1 MKRCVTFTVSFLLL
15 LFAVGCG
22 NRNQQSP
29 EEPVSKPTT
38 LTVSNLNDIFASTDF
53 SSADITFFCSGTE
66 DTVSARNAIRRESYI
81 EKLGGFTWESYQP
94 PAEWDGTDDYRYQL
108 TIRGVTLTA
117 FQSGYA
123 NSRPLHVVT
132 DSGEGWFTLPYISG
146 EQGEPPEQ
154 VSWMI
159 FEAFEQ
165 WYNEAHAAALYGG
178 KGTPLTPEELDWFQ
192 EYTASDRTYYDETR
206 GVSVCGATPI
216 SCFFTSRYSDP
227 RDMTASEFLWYCP
240 GPGGQEPVDE
250 NEFRYVQTKLD
261 WRSGDDDHLFTLDEL
276 PVPCHRLPR
285 SYINKILA
293 NYAGITVEEMHTD
306 WLEESFYIPETDC
319 FYTFTSDFGP
329 GTFALCYGE
338 KNGDIV
344 TLWENFNWYDE
355 NSDVLTLQKRG
366 EIWQVLSHQPAAI
379 S

>member
-1 MKRCVTFTVSFLLL
+1 
-15 LFAVGCG
+15 
-22 NRNQQSP
+22 
-29 EEPVSKPTT
+29 
-38 LTVSNLNDIFASTDF
+38 
-53 SSADITFFCSGTE
+53 
-66 DTVSARNAIRRESYI
+66 
-81 EKLGGFTWESYQP
+81 
-94 PAEWDGTDDYRYQL
+94 
-108 TIRGVTLTA
+108 
-117 FQSGYA
+117 
-123 NSRPLHVVT
+123 
-132 DSGEGWFTLPYISG
+132 
-146 EQGEPPEQ
+146 
-154 VSWMI
+154 
-159 FEAFEQ
+159 
-165 WYNEAHAAALYGG
+165 
-178 KGTPLTPEELDWFQ
+178 
-192 EYTASDRTYYDETR
+192 
-206 GVSVCGATPI
+206 
-216 SCFFTSRYSDP
+216 
-227 RDMTASEFLWYCP
+227 MTASEFLWYCP